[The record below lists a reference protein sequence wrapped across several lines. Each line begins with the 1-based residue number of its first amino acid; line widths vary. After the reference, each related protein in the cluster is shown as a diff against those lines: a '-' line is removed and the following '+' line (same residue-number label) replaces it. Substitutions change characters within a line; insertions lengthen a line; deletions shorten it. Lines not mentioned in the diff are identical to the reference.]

1 MYGKKFPQ
9 PDPKMST
16 IGGRFARR
24 EIVSAR
30 EDSEPTLMDDLEVVP
45 AKTASGRRVQGG
57 AASNDGVVSAHVAE
71 NAEVFAALAHLH
83 LPEGS
88 LIADLTY
95 GKGVFWKRVP
105 RGLYQL
111 LFSDIDAKVQHDV
124 RHDVPVST
132 GIDSR
137 SLPYEDASLDA
148 AVFDPPYM
156 EGLFRSSE
164 DHLSG
169 HGTHSAFRLAYS
181 NGKPKP
187 HLEQGAKQPK
197 WHDAVTDLYL
207 RSGLEAYR
215 VLKYGGIFVVKCQD
229 EVSANKQRLTHVE
242 IISAY
247 ESLGFYTKDLFVVV
261 RKNRP
266 VISRLKKQVH
276 ARKNHSYFLVFQKLR
291 TNVSNV
297 LLLQEAVEERE

>member
-1 MYGKKFPQ
+1 MSGQDNLEPKLMEEDVPLA
-9 PDPKMST
+9 PDPV
-16 IGGRFARR
+16 RR
-24 EIVSAR
+24 
-30 EDSEPTLMDDLEVVP
+30 
-45 AKTASGRRVQGG
+45 RRVQGG
-57 AASNDGVVSAHVAE
+57 TPSNEGVVSAYIAE
-71 NAEVFAALAHLH
+71 NAEVFEAVVRLH

-88 LIADLTY
+88 LVADLTY
-95 GKGVFWKRVP
+95 GKGVFWKQVP
-105 RGLYQL
+105 KGVYRL
-111 LFSDIDAKVQHDV
+111 LFSDIDAKRQRDL
-124 RHDVPVST
+124 RHNVSVET

-137 SLPYEDASLDA
+137 ELPYEDASLNGI
-148 AVFDPPYM
+148 VFDPPYM

-164 DHLSG
+164 EHLSG

-207 RSGLEAYR
+207 RTGLEAYR
-215 VLKYGGIFVVKCQD
+215 TLKPGGVFIVKCQD

-247 ESLGFYTKDLFVVV
+247 ESLGFYTKDLFIVV

-291 TNVSNV
+291 TNISNV
-297 LLLQEAVEERE
+297 LLLQEAVQ